1 MVDKEKALQMRRD
14 GATLKEIGNTFGVSG
29 EYIRQILKHQV
40 RNRKNTTDMEKI
52 AYEGIYNW
60 LMANPKLTFPYVARV
75 MFGHT
80 SGGYTN
86 VAMNFMQGKNCRISK
101 QAYDRLM
108 AATGLTYEEL
118 FKLREGFKEEADDK
132 A

>member
-14 GATLKEIGNTFGVSG
+14 GATLNEIGNTFGVSG

-52 AYEGIYNW
+52 VYEGIYNW
-60 LMANPKLTFPYVARV
+60 LMANPKMTFPAVARL

-80 SGGYTN
+80 SCGYTN
-86 VAMNFMQGKNCRISK
+86 VAMNLLHGKNCRISK

-108 AATGLTYEEL
+108 AATGMTYEQL
-118 FKLREGFKEEADDK
+118 FKLREGFSEGGED
-132 A
+132 